1 MPRSIDEIVFMRK
14 AFIPILP
21 LVYDDALSYIE
32 FLGKVCDKCNEIIEA
47 MNNLDVEILAQAN
60 AYTDAQINYVNNRV
74 DELHNTIE
82 NEMNELRRDNSDF
95 KDYVTNEI
103 NRLIVQINRFYDILS
118 ATENAINART
128 DSVIE
133 QNNEYLLN
141 HMETYLSNIKVVNYI
156 TGQRLSVQDMFNYL
170 CMFHLT
176 DPLTYTEL
184 AARNCTYAE
193 LAGYNMTYTELV
205 TEGGTIIQ

>member
-1 MPRSIDEIVFMRK
+1 MSSINQVEFMRK
-14 AFIPILP
+14 AFLPVLP

-47 MNNLDVEILAQAN
+47 MNNLDVEILAQAR
-60 AYTDAQINYVNNRV
+60 AYTDAEVNYLNNRI
-74 DELHNTIE
+74 DELRTTIE
-82 NEMNELRRDNSDF
+82 NEMNDLRRDNTEF
-95 KDYVTNEI
+95 KDYVTIEI
-103 NRLIVQINRFYDILS
+103 NRLVGKINDIYAVIS

-128 DSVIE
+128 DSMIQ
-133 QNNEYLLN
+133 QNNEYLLT
-141 HMETYLSNIKVVNYI
+141 HMESYLSNIKVINFI
-156 TGQRLSVQDMFNYL
+156 TGEELSVQNMFNYL

-184 AARNCTYAE
+184 ASKNCDYDT
-193 LAGYNMTYTELV
+193 LASYNMTYTELV